1 MKPPLV
7 SVIIP
12 TYNREKFVTLAIDSV
27 INQTFKDY
35 ELIVI
40 DDGSTDNTKNVLKQ
54 YNAKIHYIYQNNS
67 GVSAA
72 RNAGIKVARGE
83 WLAFLDSDDEWMPE
97 YLECQMQRAKEEPK
111 IRMHMTN
118 SIKMEISGK
127 KINTFEN
134 KILLH
139 KFDKTPYIIIE
150 RPFLFVIRN
159 HIAMPI
165 TTVICRNSLLST
177 GMFNEDLTIYEDMDL
192 IARMSLG
199 GPLGIYERPLALYY
213 HRDESTKKLTDQ
225 YFKKAIFSRM
235 SLNTVYNNL
244 AHDKRLNS
252 YEKHALQQIRSSN
265 QRSIGNLLLEKREK
279 IKARNFFKSA
289 FIIYPSAKSLLKY
302 LITYLPTK
310 ITFSFIKH

>member
-97 YLECQMQRAKEEPK
+97 YLECQIQRAKEEPQ

-118 SIKMEISGK
+118 SIKIEISGK

-134 KILLH
+134 KNLHH

-177 GMFNEDLTIYEDMDL
+177 GLFNEDLTIYEDMD
-192 IARMSLG
+192 I
-199 GPLGIYERPLALYY
+199 
-213 HRDESTKKLTDQ
+213 
-225 YFKKAIFSRM
+225 
-235 SLNTVYNNL
+235 
-244 AHDKRLNS
+244 
-252 YEKHALQQIRSSN
+252 
-265 QRSIGNLLLEKREK
+265 
-279 IKARNFFKSA
+279 
-289 FIIYPSAKSLLKY
+289 
-302 LITYLPTK
+302 
-310 ITFSFIKH
+310 